1 MSNQCLVE
9 PKTAQDGGGIIA
21 NPEFTHGMGGWAVH
35 GQGAMK
41 EEMSRNG
48 NRFIVAYNRTQSL
61 DSISQK
67 VQLGGGLIYS
77 FSGMFSKFSH
87 LSQV

>member
-1 MSNQCLVE
+1 MSNQCLIE

-21 NPEFTHGMGGWAVH
+21 NPDFTHGMEGWAVY

-41 EEMSRNG
+41 EQMSRNG